1 MRKVNLQQGT
11 IEKFKEQFPTIIEG
25 SRDFTLV
32 ASGMSRKVIL
42 NNGSVLRY
50 FGTSKQD
57 CKIDGAFIVMMV
69 QREID
74 AYIEKNGIP
83 EFQEVHDVQNFNLKK
98 IKQVVGKKFPLMGI
112 DINACYWNVAHKL
125 GYISDEL
132 YERGISKVSK
142 MGLLIAIGCLAKR
155 PVHKVFKDGKC
166 ISTHF
171 DDVTYLRYAPFYW
184 NIIRYT
190 YDLMIES
197 FKVIGD
203 DWWYMFL
210 TDCIFVD
217 LEKMK
222 VAQKFL
228 SDLGFKYKN
237 HLIEYTAYDGYRL
250 DWFDFKHKEKKQ
262 MYVFGRDIHN
272 TMALENINGAMRSP
286 LHLLKTKIKETKP
299 SK

>member
-11 IEKFKEQFPTIIEG
+11 IEKFKEQFPTILEK
-25 SRDFTLV
+25 SKDFTIV
-32 ASGMSRKVIL
+32 ASRISRKVIL
-42 NNGSVLRY
+42 NNGSILRY
-50 FGTSKQD
+50 FGTNKQD
-57 CKIDGAFIVMMV
+57 CKVDGAFIVTMV
-69 QREID
+69 KREID

-83 EFQEVHDVQNFNLKK
+83 DFEVVCDVQNFNLKK
-98 IKQVVGKKFPLMGI
+98 IEQIVAKKVPLMGI

-132 YERGISKVSK
+132 YERGITKVTK

-155 PVHKVFKDGKC
+155 PVHRIFKDGKLH
-166 ISTHF
+166 STHF
-171 DDVTYLRYAPFYW
+171 DDATYLRYAPFYW

-203 DWWYMFL
+203 DSWYMFL
-210 TDCIFVD
+210 TDCVFVD

-228 SDLGFKYKN
+228 SDYGLKYKN
-237 HLIEYTAYDGYRL
+237 HLIEYTAFDGYRL
-250 DWFDFKHKEKKQ
+250 DWYDFKHNEKKQ
-262 MYVFGRDIHN
+262 MYVFGRDITD
-272 TMALENINGAMRSP
+272 TMALEKLNGVMRSP
-286 LHLLKTKIKETKP
+286 LHSLKTKIKETKP